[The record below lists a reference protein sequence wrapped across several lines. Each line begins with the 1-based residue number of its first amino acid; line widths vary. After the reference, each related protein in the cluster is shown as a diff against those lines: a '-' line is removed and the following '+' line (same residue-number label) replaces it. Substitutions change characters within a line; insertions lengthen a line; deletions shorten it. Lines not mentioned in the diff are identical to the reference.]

1 MVYKRRG
8 MKSNAFVVVPTVLA
22 ALLIIGVLVCQP
34 VFSCYGPHITAT
46 VSATEIYINEN
57 VTVTGKICVGGEN
70 ETKPDGEGSGPNP
83 PRLLAAAVGHC
94 MSSSLIYCLK
104 KARIPVRDIET
115 TVKTS
120 LFHNEHGKLRIRSID
135 VQISLKVNEED
146 EPRVQRC
153 LTLFEDY
160 CTVTQSIRKGIE
172 VNVHVN

>member
-1 MVYKRRG
+1 MSEKNIVTKLR
-8 MKSNAFVVVPTVLA
+8 
-22 ALLIIGVLVCQP
+22 LIKGYQFNVESDVEYIPDFLVD
-34 VFSCYGPHITAT
+34 
-46 VSATEIYINEN
+46 
-57 VTVTGKICVGGEN
+57 

-104 KARIPVRDIET
+104 KARISVRDIET

-120 LFHNEHGKLRIRSID
+120 LFHNENGNLRIRSID
-135 VQISLKVNEED
+135 VQISLKVDGED
-146 EPRVQRC
+146 EPRVHRC